1 MANLRNQYVLLLG
14 VTEKLEWENVCGP
27 ALVTRF
33 MENDSLE
40 LLQHECPPRWQWQLG
55 CRLLHEVVL
64 GMCYLHS
71 LNPVLLHQDL
81 KPSNVLLDL
90 ELHAKLADFGL
101 STFQGGS
108 RSGAGFSEPGGT
120 LSYLAAELLPDV
132 NQRATM
138 DSDVYSFRILMSV
151 LAGREA
157 EMVVQTA
164 LAQVAVCEKQEHLL
178 SELPE
183 LGPNT
188 PGLEGLK
195 KLMQHCWSH
204 EPGDRPSF
212 HDCRSKTSEAFLL
225 VQDKM
230 DAAVSMVKKFLS
242 ERGSNRRL
250 SWLEPGPGEREM
262 DDPGRIMESQC
273 SWNDSIVS
281 ESLNNLH
288 LEECPGTVPEK
299 SMSLTEKIRTQGG
312 QVQDTKIAGASSDSS
327 ARPPQTPKISP
338 FRSQTP
344 NSTSVWVPDP
354 GTQGNQGAERHDK
367 NWPDWDS
374 ELNPIP
380 VQLSIVLHGCQEV
393 QIGNNNYMN
402 ILGRPTLPTEGPAP
416 PSVGRDWQNTQK

>member
-1 MANLRNQYVLLLG
+1 MANLRNQYVLLLLG
-14 VTEKLEWENVCGP
+14 VTQKLEWENVCGP

-33 MENDSLE
+33 MENGSLSE
-40 LLQHECPPRWQWQLG
+40 LLQHQCPRPWQQLG

-120 LSYLAAELLPDV
+120 LSYLAPELLADV

-138 DSDVYSFRILMSV
+138 DSDVYSFGILMWSV

-157 EMVVQTA
+157 EMVVQTS
-164 LAQVAVCEKQEHLL
+164 LAQVAVCEKQERLL

-188 PGLEGLK
+188 PVK

-204 EPGDRPSF
+204 EPRDRPSF
-212 HDCRSKTSEAFLL
+212 HAFLL

-242 ERGSNRRL
+242 EQRGSNRRL
-250 SWLEPGPGEREM
+250 SLLEPGPGEREM
-262 DDPGRIMESQC
+262 DDPGRIMGSQC

-299 SMSLTEKIRTQGG
+299 STSLTEKIRTQGG
-312 QVQDTKIAGASSDSS
+312 QVQDTRIAGASSDST
-327 ARPPQTPKISP
+327 AQPPQTPKISP

-367 NWPDWDS
+367 NWPHWDS

-380 VQLSIVLHGCQEV
+380 AVYSPTWVARGADWKQQLHEHTRETHPAHG
-393 QIGNNNYMN
+393 
-402 ILGRPTLPTEGPAP
+402 GP
-416 PSVGRDWQNTQK
+416 STSQRG